1 MLTSKIVFSM
11 NYRLTDYIF
20 YLFYLLAIVFL
31 FFATKTIL
39 KNRCQKT
46 KNINL
51 KAMGIVLIFELPI
64 IFFILCFV
72 AWYLLKDQPF

>member
-1 MLTSKIVFSM
+1 M

-20 YLFYLLAIVFL
+20 YFIYILAIVFL
-31 FFATKTIL
+31 FFATKAIL
-39 KNRCQKT
+39 KNHYQKT

-51 KAMGIVLIFELPI
+51 KAIGLVLIIELPL
-64 IFFILCFV
+64 IFLILCLV